1 MISTKFQA
9 NTISFGG
16 EKGGHFKYEHFCAI
30 SRHFKGHNSK
40 VLIEVMAIDIAI
52 MSKSGSNTF
61 REDRINSAKEKY
73 HKRHFLL
80 FFTN

>member
-16 EKGGHFKYEHFCAI
+16 EKGGHFKYEHFWAI

-40 VLIEVMAIDIAI
+40 ILNEVMVIDI
-52 MSKSGSNTF
+52 MTTNGSNTF
-61 REDRINSAKEKY
+61 REDWINSVKEKY
-73 HKRHFLL
+73 QKMHF
-80 FFTN
+80 